1 VPIATTM
8 AEISPRERRVDSRM
22 LNPSSARRPNLQ
34 SEVTELHLADA
45 LTEVDNFP
53 KISAPRQSESPR
65 MKRPPNLVGTAVD
78 ATDDETADVVV
89 GVVEVEL
96 ADGAVVLVVV
106 VVSA

>member
-1 VPIATTM
+1 
-8 AEISPRERRVDSRM
+8 M

-45 LTEVDNFP
+45 LTAVDNFP